1 MSEPSIS
8 CSWYRPSD
16 LKSQNCECSSFSA
29 LYLGRSRKHTLPSSS
44 FQIKIFSLVQK
55 SLNHFWFGNQVNT
68 VSFNLHIFQTSFISI
83 FFSLPY
89 FYWFFSFQGLK
100 PLYDFCCYFYLCFSA
115 IEEEIEIF
123 LLLLIKMI
131 FLSLI
136 FQWGLLRLV
145 VPLYPTNKLQA
156 SRRWQLAVPAME
168 VK

>member
-83 FFSLPY
+83 FFLFLIFIVSFLSRVLSLCMI
-89 FYWFFSFQGLK
+89 FAVIST
-100 PLYDFCCYFYLCFSA
+100 CV
-115 IEEEIEIF
+115 F
-123 LLLLIKMI
+123 LLL
-131 FLSLI
+131 
-136 FQWGLLRLV
+136 
-145 VPLYPTNKLQA
+145 
-156 SRRWQLAVPAME
+156 RRRQRYSYFS
-168 VK
+168 